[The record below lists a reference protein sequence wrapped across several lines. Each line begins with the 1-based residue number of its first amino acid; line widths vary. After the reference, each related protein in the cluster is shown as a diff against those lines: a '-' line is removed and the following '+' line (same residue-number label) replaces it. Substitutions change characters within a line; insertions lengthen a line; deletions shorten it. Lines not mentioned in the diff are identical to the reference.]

1 MLYTYSIE
9 KLTGLQGIII
19 NNIESN
25 EKEVHIHCELERKPH
40 KCPNCGCVTDCVH
53 DYRVQVIKDI
63 PSFGKFVYIHL
74 RKRRYR
80 CKCGKRFAEDN
91 NFLAKYQ
98 RYTTRFIIYIIE
110 LLRNTTSFTQIAREN
125 NTSVTKVMRIF
136 DMIFYSL
143 NELPRTVAID
153 EFKGNTG
160 GEKYNCI
167 ITDPENRVVLD
178 ILPTRK
184 MYDLIKYFKEFP
196 KENRMEVELFVSD
209 MWKTYSN
216 VSGTWLKNA
225 TQVVDKYHWI
235 RQIIWAFERVRKEEQ
250 KKFPKSER
258 KYFKH
263 SRKLLLKRFDEL
275 NDEQKQQVN
284 IMLYKS
290 ANLNIAHWFKED
302 FLKILDCN
310 DREEAKKRMS
320 EWIDSA
326 LDSGIEHLEKCAKTM
341 LNWLNGILNSFLT
354 PITNGFTEGC
364 NNKIK
369 VLKRNAYGY
378 QNFNRFRNRILHMFS
393 LQKQKQV
400 IA

>member
-1 MLYTYSIE
+1 MLYTYFIE

-25 EKEVHIHCELERKPH
+25 EKEVHIHCESERKPH

-91 NFLAKYQ
+91 NFLVKYQ

-143 NELPRTVAID
+143 NKLPRTVAID

-167 ITDPENRVVLD
+167 ITDPENR
-178 ILPTRK
+178 
-184 MYDLIKYFKEFP
+184 
-196 KENRMEVELFVSD
+196 MEV
-209 MWKTYSN
+209 
-216 VSGTWLKNA
+216 
-225 TQVVDKYHWI
+225 
-235 RQIIWAFERVRKEEQ
+235 
-250 KKFPKSER
+250 
-258 KYFKH
+258 
-263 SRKLLLKRFDEL
+263 
-275 NDEQKQQVN
+275 
-284 IMLYKS
+284 
-290 ANLNIAHWFKED
+290 
-302 FLKILDCN
+302 
-310 DREEAKKRMS
+310 
-320 EWIDSA
+320 
-326 LDSGIEHLEKCAKTM
+326 
-341 LNWLNGILNSFLT
+341 
-354 PITNGFTEGC
+354 
-364 NNKIK
+364 
-369 VLKRNAYGY
+369 
-378 QNFNRFRNRILHMFS
+378 
-393 LQKQKQV
+393 
-400 IA
+400 